1 MKKLFIILIILAAV
15 VSASSAA
22 FIQYM
27 ISPVGGDKEKV
38 YFEIKQGE
46 GASAIANKLE
56 LQGLIRNSKIFLAV
70 AKYLKC
76 QRTS

>member
-27 ISPVGGDKEKV
+27 ISPVGGDSEKV
-38 YFEIKQGE
+38 YFEK
-46 GASAIANKLE
+46 
-56 LQGLIRNSKIFLAV
+56 
-70 AKYLKC
+70 
-76 QRTS
+76 